1 VIAHASPILV
11 DVCQLRPGMYVQL
24 DLDWMA
30 HPFPSNRFRL
40 RSTDQIR
47 RLLELG
53 LRQVQVRPE
62 LSEPQAFEAAD
73 LADACASDVAVRDTG
88 IEPESTGTPA
98 SPAQPDSQVPPTPRD
113 RLAAE
118 QRSLARS
125 ERLHA
130 EALRG
135 WLGISRSALQD
146 PHAASQAAV
155 ALSQRLFDELQG
167 DHDTTLRV
175 LHLHGSSQGS
185 ALHAINVTMLAL
197 MLARHA
203 GLPEQAQRS
212 VALGAL
218 LHDIGKLALADTLR
232 QTGADQAALQL
243 RARRE
248 HIAQGVR
255 LGIAMGLEPMALRV
269 IAQHHELLDG
279 SGLPQGLQ
287 GADIDRAARIV
298 TLVNQY
304 DNLCNPTHGA
314 PARTPHE
321 AQAQLFAQ
329 MRQQL
334 DPVLLAAFIKLVGVY
349 PPGSVVELSD
359 GRHAIVISVHPAR
372 PLRPAVLVHDPAVP
386 RDAALLLDLA
396 QQPAVSI
403 RRSLLPRQL
412 PRATLD
418 YLAPRERISYVYAH
432 ALHGSAT

>member
-40 RSTDQIR
+40 RSAEQIQ

-62 LSEPQAFEAAD
+62 LSEPQAFEAATSD
-73 LADACASDVAVRDTG
+73 IDAPAAPPAALEAG
-88 IEPESTGTPA
+88 PETKNTPA
-98 SPAQPDSQVPPTPRD
+98 QTRPAGTTSPARRD
-113 RLAAE
+113 RFAAE

-155 ALSQRLFDELQG
+155 ALSQRLFAELQ
-167 DHDTTLRV
+167 DDPDTTLRV
-175 LHLHGSSQGS
+175 LHQNGSGQGN

-203 GLPEQAQRS
+203 GLAEPEQRS

-218 LHDIGKLALADTLR
+218 LHDIGKLALADPLR

-248 HIAQGVR
+248 HITQGVR
-255 LGIAMGLEPMALRV
+255 LGITMGLEPVALRV

-304 DNLCNPTHGA
+304 DNLCNPAHGG
-314 PARTPHE
+314 PAHTPHE

-334 DPVLLAAFIKLVGVY
+334 DPVLLTAFIKLVGVY
-349 PPGSVVELSD
+349 PPGSVVELND

-386 RDAALLLDLA
+386 RENALLLDLE
-396 QQPAVSI
+396 QQPALSI

-432 ALHGSAT
+432 GLHSGVA

>member
-1 VIAHASPILV
+1 MIAHATPILV

-40 RSTDQIR
+40 RSTEQIR

-53 LRQVQVRPE
+53 LQQVQVRPE
-62 LSEPQAFEAAD
+62 LSEPQAFDAVAGGADGITTDTTAATPPG
-73 LADACASDVAVRDTG
+73 TG
-88 IEPESTGTPA
+88 FRNTPTA
-98 SPAQPDSQVPPTPRD
+98 APSPARRD

-155 ALSQRLFDELQG
+155 ALSQRLFAELQ
-167 DHDTTLRV
+167 DDPDTTLRV
-175 LHLHGSSQGS
+175 LHQHGSGQGS

-203 GLPEQAQRS
+203 GLPEHTQRS

-255 LGIAMGLEPMALRV
+255 LGIAMGLEPVALRV

-304 DNLCNPTHGA
+304 DNLCNPTHGG
-314 PARTPHE
+314 PAHTPHE

-334 DPVLLAAFIKLVGVY
+334 DPVLLTAFIKLVGVY
-349 PPGSVVELSD
+349 PPGSVVELND

-386 RDAALLLDLA
+386 RETALLLDLE
-396 QQPAVSI
+396 QQPTLSI

-432 ALHGSAT
+432 GLHGSTT